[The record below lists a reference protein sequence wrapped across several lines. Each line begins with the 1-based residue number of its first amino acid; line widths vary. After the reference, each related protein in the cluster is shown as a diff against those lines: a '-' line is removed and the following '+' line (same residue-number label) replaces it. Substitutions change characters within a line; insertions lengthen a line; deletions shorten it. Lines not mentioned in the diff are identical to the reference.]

1 MFLGLEHSWGL
12 LTLEVTVHVRMPRLV
27 KLPYPYESDH
37 AVCGETNLLQLDV
50 CAGVLALLAV
60 SHHEVETDVAFV
72 VQNSAQRV
80 RHEQLLGP
88 LCVEGDVDRVVAG
101 LIQCSEPALQIA
113 LRRLHGKVV
122 FDCCRF
128 RGLFYR

>member
-1 MFLGLEHSWGL
+1 
-12 LTLEVTVHVRMPRLV
+12 
-27 KLPYPYESDH
+27 
-37 AVCGETNLLQLDV
+37 
-50 CAGVLALLAV
+50 
-60 SHHEVETDVAFV
+60 V